1 MNDSIQIVQN
11 KFGLCISFSF
21 SFQIII
27 YSELT
32 RLLFHVHDDPVLN
45 NLNDDGQKIEP
56 EW

>member
-1 MNDSIQIVQN
+1 MYNSIWIVQN
-11 KFGLCISFSF
+11 KFGLCVSYSFN
-21 SFQIII
+21 FQIII